1 MSFDNLNLDN
11 LNAID
16 TQYKPE
22 NYKVQTSA
30 DEIFGDDYNAKSEEN
45 EIEVEKSSESLT
57 VCNDP
62 IYQQITII
70 ITYIINNLDN
80 KK

>member
-62 IYQQITII
+62 ILPTNNNHHYLHYQQFG
-70 ITYIINNLDN
+70 
-80 KK
+80 